1 MSLKYKTSGRIALS
15 ELVISKTEKTK
26 LINAGT
32 AEKVWY
38 GKGCNAWRAYVS
50 IDDAISMG
58 FQVKDSKKNEEFE
71 AIRQKRMFNA
81 IAMEAPKARARKI

>member
-1 MSLKYKTSGRIALS
+1 MSLKYKTSIRIALN
-15 ELVISKTEKTK
+15 ELVITKTEKTK

-50 IDDAISMG
+50 IDDAINMG
-58 FQVKDSKKNEEFE
+58 FQAVDAEKNKEFE
-71 AIRQKRMFNA
+71 AVRQARTFNE
-81 IAMEAPKARARKI
+81 IAAEASSSRSRRI